1 MEGELVL
8 VEKMS
13 LYSLVANASL
23 LVQLVMLLLVLAS
36 LVSWVMIFQ
45 RSRFLRHAGKTLDK
59 FEEQFWSGIDLSQLY
74 VEINARI
81 NPNSGVE
88 NIFGA
93 GLKEYT
99 RLRSRIASDADA
111 IMNGVQ
117 RVMRVALAREE
128 EKLEKHL
135 SFLATVGSIS
145 PYVGLFGTVWGIM
158 NSFRG
163 LANVQQATLA
173 TVAPGISEALV
184 ATAMGL
190 FAAIPAVIAYN
201 RYSAEADNLAGRYET
216 FAEEFSSILHR
227 KVHDSQART
236 PAVPADEASS

>member
-1 MEGELVL
+1 M

-23 LVQLVMLLLVLAS
+23 LVQLVMLLLLVAS

-45 RSRFLRHAGKTLDK
+45 RARFLRVARQTLDK
-59 FEEQFWSGIDLSQLY
+59 FETQFWSGVDLSQLY
-74 VEINARI
+74 GDIKERVNV
-81 NPNSGVE
+81 SGGVE
-88 NIFGA
+88 AIFCA
-93 GLKEYT
+93 GLKEYA
-99 RLRSRIASDADA
+99 RLQQRTGADADA
-111 IMNGVQ
+111 IMDGVQ
-117 RVMRVALAREE
+117 RMMRVALAREE
-128 EKLEKHL
+128 QKLETHL

-173 TVAPGISEALV
+173 SVAPGISEALV

-201 RYSAEADNLAGRYET
+201 RYSAQADNLAGRYET

-227 KVHDSQART
+227 KVHSSEVPQQASG
-236 PAVPADEASS
+236 AGA